1 MYHVCMSYKKHTFVC
16 IIAAAVITGCSVKGI
31 APQSQ
36 DCSQIGCADGL
47 QFYPHEE
54 FSAVY
59 QHRRFYG
66 VNGVLPEDLPLGSP
80 ERAALRQ
87 QQIIKLRSMGLDAN
101 GRPLNQ

>member
-1 MYHVCMSYKKHTFVC
+1 MTYVKKYAISITLTMFV
-16 IIAAAVITGCSVKGI
+16 TGCSYGGI
-31 APQSQ
+31 TA
-36 DCSQIGCADGL
+36 DRKNCVQIGCADGL

-80 ERAALRQ
+80 ERSRLRQ